1 MTLFLGWGSR
11 AWHGLV
17 IILLVAWLAPVVH
30 AQGFA
35 SPLDLEGRTISQ
47 IRFKYRSAKTVPEQR
62 LRAFMSIKEGQKYRG
77 EAIDKDIATLYE
89 SGLVDDVAFLGEPQG
104 DNRLVLQV
112 EVVTRGEVIA
122 FGFVGNTIFGDKT
135 LSEETELKAGVISDK
150 AIIGARRALEKFYK
164 GHGYPNVRVSHRLR
178 ETERAGK
185 FDLIFVIEEGVKSEV
200 RDIIFEGNQAFSDVE
215 LRREMATK
223 EKGIF
228 SFLTKSGRIDDEMLQ
243 ADRRALEE
251 FYRNN
256 GYRAVRIDKER
267 REPVRSGRVDLIIP
281 IYEGP
286 KYTVQSVSFGKMTVF
301 TAEELMPALS
311 LIGGDVYSGKKIRD
325 DIRMIRSY
333 YGSRGHADA
342 TVVPDLRDVS
352 PGVAQVVYRITE
364 GPRYKVGKVNI
375 QGNTITKDGVIRR
388 ELNMNPEE
396 PYSSVDEETTK
407 RRLQN
412 LNYFENVQ
420 VSGSPSARTGYR
432 DVNILVSEKKTGS
445 VSFGA
450 GFSSIDSIV
459 GYLNLE
465 QTNFDLFNPG
475 GMFRGGGQRFGASL
489 RVGAERRDFKIS
501 LIEPWFMGQRL
512 SLGGELYYRDL
523 LFLSSR
529 YDQRNVGGAIFVRRP
544 LGRKGFIRGEYRLE
558 TIDIDVSAPAGSLFL
573 PEDGSFLRSS
583 LGLTYTYD
591 SRDSNILP
599 REGHRVNLGLTLA
612 GGVLGGD
619 VDTYSITA
627 KGSKHWQL
635 PWDMILNVN
644 GAANIVDAFSGRV
657 PLFERNMYGGARNLR
672 GFEFRD
678 VGPRDPV
685 TGEVI
690 GGNTSAFGTIEL
702 TFPLVENI
710 RGAAFADIGFVNAD
724 SFDFG
729 PDEIHSD
736 AGLGLRLNLP
746 FGPLALDYAFPIQ
759 SEAAADNG
767 GQFNFYLNYQF

>member
-1 MTLFLGWGSR
+1 MTFFSGWGAR

-17 IILLVAWLAPVVH
+17 IILFAAVLAPAVQ

-35 SPLDLEGRTISQ
+35 SPLDLEGRTITK
-47 IRFKYRSAKTVPEQR
+47 IRFKYRSIKSVPEER
-62 LRAFMSIKEGQKYRG
+62 LRAHMSIREGQKYRS
-77 EAIDKDIATLYE
+77 EAIDKDIANLYE
-89 SGLVDDVAFLGEPQG
+89 SGLVDDVAFLGDPQG
-104 DNRLVLQV
+104 ENSLILEV
-112 EVVTRGEVIA
+112 EVVTRGEVVA
-122 FGFVGNTIFGDKT
+122 FGFVGNTIFGDKD
-135 LSEETELKAGVISDK
+135 LSEVIELKAGVISDK
-150 AIIGARRALEKFYK
+150 AILNARRELEKHYK
-164 GHGYPNVRVSHRLR
+164 GNGYPNVRVSHRLR
-178 ETERAGK
+178 ETQRAGK

-200 RDIIFEGNQAFSDVE
+200 RNIIFEGNQAFSNVE
-215 LRREMATK
+215 LRREMETK
-223 EKGIF
+223 EKGFF
-228 SFLTKSGRIDDEMLQ
+228 SFISKSGRIDDELLQ
-243 ADRRALEE
+243 RDRRKLEE

-256 GYRAVRIDKER
+256 GYRAVRVDRER
-267 REPVRSGRVDLIIP
+267 REAARSGRVDLIIP
-281 IYEGP
+281 IFEGP
-286 KYTVQSVSFGKMTVF
+286 KYTVQSVSFGPMTVF
-301 TAEELMPALS
+301 TQEELMPALS
-311 LIGGDVYSGKKIRD
+311 LIGGDLYSGKKIRD

-333 YGSRGHADA
+333 YGSRGYADA
-342 TVVPDLRDVS
+342 SVVPDLRDVA
-352 PGVAQVVYRITE
+352 PGVVQVVYRITE
-364 GPRYKVGKVNI
+364 GKRYRVGKVNI
-375 QGNTITKDGVIRR
+375 QGNTITKDPVIRR
-388 ELNMNPEE
+388 ELPMNPDD
-396 PYSSVDEETTK
+396 PYSSVDEDTTK

-412 LNYFENVQ
+412 LNYFEQVQ
-420 VSGSPSARTGYR
+420 VTGSPSARTGYR

-475 GMFRGGGQRFGASL
+475 GMFRGGGQRFGMSL

-501 LIEPWFMGQRL
+501 LVEPWFLGQRL

-529 YDQRNVGGAIFVRRP
+529 YDQGSIGGAVFVRRP
-544 LGRKGFIRGEYRLE
+544 LGRKGYIRGEYRLE
-558 TIDIDVSAPAGSLFL
+558 NINIDVSAPAGSLFL
-573 PEDGSFLRSS
+573 PEEGDFLRSS
-583 LGLTYTYD
+583 LGLSYTYD
-591 SRDSNILP
+591 SRDSNIIP
-599 REGHRVNLGLTLA
+599 REGERLNLGVTIA
-612 GGVLGGD
+612 GGILGGD
-619 VDTYSITA
+619 VDTYTLTA

-644 GAANIVDAFSGRV
+644 GAANVVDAFSGSV
-657 PLFERNMYGGARNLR
+657 PLFEREMYGGARNLR

-690 GGNTSAFGTIEL
+690 GGNTSAFGTLEL
-702 TFPLVENI
+702 TFPLVESI
-710 RGAAFADIGFVNAD
+710 RGALFADIGFVNAD

-759 SEAAADNG
+759 TEDASDNG